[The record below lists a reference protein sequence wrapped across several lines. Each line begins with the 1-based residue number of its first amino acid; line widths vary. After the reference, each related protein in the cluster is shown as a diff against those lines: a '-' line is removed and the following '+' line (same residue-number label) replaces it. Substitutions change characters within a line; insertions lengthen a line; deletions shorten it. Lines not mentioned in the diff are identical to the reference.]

1 MASVPTL
8 NFKRKVEEKDGHN
21 DEERSNK
28 NPKKSRIDSSLS
40 EKGVVDEQ
48 LKELNVEELQIEL
61 KEVTKAG
68 NEKASPAQFELL
80 KVIGQGSYGKVFLV
94 KKTTGNDIG
103 CLYAMKVLK
112 KATLKIRDR
121 MRTKTERNILT
132 EVEHP
137 FIVKLHYAFQ
147 TEGKL
152 YLVLDFK
159 RGGDLFTRI
168 SKEHNWTLKE
178 PDVRIYIAELVLALE
193 HLHKLGIIYRDLKPE
208 NLLLDS
214 DGHIALTDFGLS
226 KENLDDRKSYSVC
239 GTWEYM
245 APEVLCGKGY
255 DYSVDWWS
263 LGVLMYEMLVGVC
276 PFEGGNKS
284 QTMHNVM
291 KKQIIYPDSLS
302 TDSVSL
308 LKGFLRRDPTKRF
321 GSQEQGAEDIK
332 RHSFFHSI
340 NWDILIEKKISPPF
354 KPTIVPDLT
363 FNFESTF
370 TNKPVLD
377 SPATPP
383 SAAAHVLFRGFSY
396 VAPTLQN
403 EMNCDIN
410 GQQATTS
417 KIKT

>member
-8 NFKRKVEEKDGHN
+8 NFKRKVEEKDGN
-21 DEERSNK
+21 DEERSIK

-332 RHSFFHSI
+332 RHSFFQSI

>member
-1 MASVPTL
+1 MTSLLSPSV
-8 NFKRKVEEKDGHN
+8 KRKVDEVDEAEEEKII
-21 DEERSNK
+21 K
-28 NPKKSRIDSSLS
+28 NPKRSKIDESPNEGDDIRNKVS
-40 EKGVVDEQ
+40 E
-48 LKELNVEELQIEL
+48 LKVEELQIDVRD
-61 KEVTKAG
+61 VTKAG

-103 CLYAMKVLK
+103 CLYAMKVLR
-112 KATLKIRDR
+112 KATLKVRDR
-121 MRTKTERNILT
+121 MRTKAERNILT

-152 YLVLDFK
+152 YLVLDFM

-168 SKEHNWTLKE
+168 SKEQCWKLKE
-178 PDVRIYIAELVLALE
+178 ADVRLYIAELVLALE

-214 DGHIALTDFGLS
+214 NGHIALTDFGLS

-276 PFEGGNKS
+276 PFEGGNKN

-291 KKQIIYPDSLS
+291 KKQIIYPDTLS
-302 TDSVSL
+302 HDSISL
-308 LKGFLRRDPTKRF
+308 LKGFLRRDPTKRY
-321 GSQEQGAEDIK
+321 GSHEPKAGDIK
-332 RHSFFHSI
+332 RHHFFHSI
-340 NWDILIEKKISPPF
+340 DWDMLLDKKISPPF

-370 TNKPVLD
+370 TNKPALD

-403 EMNCDIN
+403 EMNCDTN
-410 GQQATTS
+410 NQQTTS

>member
-1 MASVPTL
+1 MASVPNV
-8 NFKRKVEEKDGHN
+8 NFKRKVEEKDGH
-21 DEERSNK
+21 DEETSNK
-28 NPKKSRIDSSLS
+28 NPKKSRIDSSPS
-40 EKGVVDEQ
+40 EKGVLSEQ

-61 KEVTKAG
+61 KEVTKDG

-94 KKTTGNDIG
+94 KKTTGSDTG
-103 CLYAMKVLK
+103 SLYAMKVLK

-121 MRTKTERNILT
+121 MRTKTERDILT

-178 PDVRIYIAELVLALE
+178 QDVRIYIAELVLALE

-255 DYSVDWWS
+255 NYSVDWWS

-302 TDSVSL
+302 RDSVSL

-321 GSQEQGAEDIK
+321 GSQEQGAEEIK
-332 RHSFFHSI
+332 KHSFFHSI
-340 NWDILIEKKISPPF
+340 NWDILIQKKISPPF

-383 SAAAHVLFRGFSY
+383 SATAHVLFRGFSY

-403 EMNCDIN
+403 EMNCDMN

>member
-1 MASVPTL
+1 MDSVPNV
-8 NFKRKVEEKDGHN
+8 NFKRKVEEKDGH

-28 NPKKSRIDSSLS
+28 NPKKSRIDSSPS
-40 EKGVVDEQ
+40 EKGVLSEQ
-48 LKELNVEELQIEL
+48 LKELKVEELQIEL
-61 KEVTKAG
+61 KEVTKDG

-94 KKTTGNDIG
+94 KKTTGSDLG

-121 MRTKTERNILT
+121 MRTKTERDILT

-178 PDVRIYIAELVLALE
+178 PEVRIYIAELVLALE

-255 DYSVDWWS
+255 NYSVDWWS

-302 TDSVSL
+302 RDSVSL

-321 GSQEQGAEDIK
+321 GSQEQGAEEIK
-332 RHSFFHSI
+332 QHSFFHSI
-340 NWDILIEKKISPPF
+340 NWDILIQKKMSPPF

-383 SAAAHVLFRGFSY
+383 SATAHMLFRGFSY

-403 EMNCDIN
+403 EMNCDMN
-410 GQQATTS
+410 SQQATTS